1 MVFKYCR
8 PSGNSPGR
16 PPLDDY
22 SPFTIRHSRPLP
34 VRPDGQGLV
43 DAAVRARDDVDADEL
58 ADAAGGGGAG
68 VRGGLDRGDVAADDG
83 RDEARADL
91 LVADQRDVGGLH
103 HRVRRLDHRHQPLRL
118 NHAECFLGHSVLLL
132 SLSWIVNRRPL
143 NSRAE
148 PRRLTEKLDQL
159 LARQADPAVR
169 GGAVPRAA
177 PRRGRV
183 ALARRADDARLVQV
197 AAGLAARALVQVA
210 GALAHLDE
218 LLDGVGREVARA
230 AECAREYRD
239 LR

>member
-1 MVFKYCR
+1 MR
-8 PSGNSPGR
+8 EPRTATETN
-16 PPLDDY
+16 
-22 SPFTIRHSRPLP
+22 TSRSRLTARGLRLLP
-34 VRPDGQGLV
+34 VGPDGQRFV
-43 DAAVRARDDVDADEL
+43 HAAVRARDDVDADEF
-58 ADAAGGGGAG
+58 ADTARGGGAG
-68 VRGGLDRGDVAADDG
+68 VGGGLDGGDVAADDG

-103 HRVRRLDHRHQPLRL
+103 HRVGRLDHRHQPLRL
-118 NHAECFLGHSVLLL
+118 NHAECFLRHYVLLL
-132 SLSWIVNRRPL
+132 SLSWIVDRRRL

-148 PRRLTEKLDQL
+148 PRRLAEKPDQL
-159 LARQADPAVR
+159 LARQADLAVR
-169 GGAVPRAA
+169 GGALPRAA

-197 AAGLAARALVQVA
+197 SAGLAARALVQVA